1 MRLIERRI
9 GLLFAAFFLCFS
21 IVVAR
26 ALWLQGVRG
35 GALASQASY
44 QQSETVTVP
53 GLRGTVYDRNG
64 AELAVSEDAASV
76 YATPYQVKDPE
87 RTALRL
93 APLLD
98 VSKDNVLKALTA
110 DNGFSYVAR
119 KVDVLAA
126 NKIKAMKIAGIGTLP
141 DSRRV
146 YPQGA
151 IAAQVLGAVSS
162 TGQGLSGLEAGEQSA
177 LGGNDGS
184 ERVVNDAL
192 GEPIRLDTLRAA
204 SDGHDIRTTLDSYL
218 QSRTERVLEQVGSAY
233 QAKRATA
240 IVMDPRNSKVLAMA
254 NWPPVNLDDLSAA
267 GRNDLVNQGTGFTY
281 EPGSTFKA
289 ITVAAAL
296 EDHTVTPNTSFYL
309 PSQLQ
314 VADRTI
320 EDAEVRPP
328 ITATVAQ
335 ILAQSS
341 NIGAIKIAL
350 ALGAKK
356 FSRWVNRFGFG
367 RSTGINFPAE
377 EGGIVPSYADYSG
390 SSIGNLPIG
399 QGISVTPIQMMQAYA
414 AIANGGILRRPQLV
428 TEVDGKP
435 VAEPPGHRVIKP
447 WVSAQLRQMLQ
458 GVLAAGGTAA
468 EVSVPGYTLSG
479 KTGTAQVAE
488 DGGYSDTK
496 YVASFMG
503 FAPASNPQLLVS
515 VIVDQPQGEEYSGGA
530 VAAPAFGQIASFALP
545 YLGIAPG

>member
-44 QQSETVTVP
+44 QQSDTVTVP
-53 GLRGTVYDRNG
+53 GLRGTVYDRSG
-64 AELAVSEDAASV
+64 DELAVSEDAASI

-87 RTALRL
+87 RTASRL

-98 VSKDNVLKALTA
+98 VSKDDLLKALTA
-110 DNGFSYVAR
+110 QNGFSYLAH
-119 KVDVLAA
+119 KVDIPTA
-126 NKIKAMKIAGIGTLP
+126 NKIKAMKIVGIGTLP

-146 YPQGA
+146 YPQGS

-162 TGQGLSGLEAGEQSA
+162 TGEGLSGLEAGEQSV
-177 LGGNDGS
+177 LGGTDGQ
-184 ERVVNDAL
+184 ERVINDAL

-204 SDGHDIRTTLDSYL
+204 RDGHDIRTTLDSYL
-218 QSRTERVLEQVGSAY
+218 QTRTEGVLAQVGSAY

-240 IVMDPRNSKVLAMA
+240 IIMDPRSSKVLAMA
-254 NWPPVNLDDLSAA
+254 NWPPVNLDDLSDA
-267 GRNDLVNQGTGFTY
+267 GRNDLINQGTGFTY

-296 EDHTVTPNTSFYL
+296 ENHTVTPNTSFYL
-309 PSQLQ
+309 PSKLQ

-320 EDAEVRPP
+320 EDAEARPP

-341 NIGAIKIAL
+341 NIGAVKIAL

-356 FSRWVNRFGFG
+356 FSHWVDRFGFG
-367 RSTGINFPAE
+367 RTTGIQYPAE
-377 EGGIVPSYADYSG
+377 EGGIVPSYEDYSG

-435 VAEPPGHRVIKP
+435 VREAPGHRVIKP
-447 WVSAQLRQMLQ
+447 WVAAELRQMLE
-458 GVLAAGGTAA
+458 GVLAAGGTAE
-468 EVSVPGYTLSG
+468 EVSVDGYTLAG

-488 DGGYSDTK
+488 NGGYSKTK
-496 YVASFMG
+496 FVASFMG